1 MDAWLL
7 WIVASVGRLIEN
19 SSILCARGRRRL
31 LSSLIHV
38 GTRDM
43 VYLTNDTWTDIGRG
57 YPTNQIAWRYD
68 AEYHRI
74 LRSTER
80 VEERAGRWQWLSVV
94 EETSGRDM
102 SDFFAGLRI
111 SSSASITAA
120 QVIALFVHQKGWLPQ
135 GTLCVIDR
143 FGNEQRVCS
152 HTGLPIYDT
161 ATARVD

>member
-19 SSILCARGRRRL
+19 SAILCARGRRRL

-43 VYLTNDTWTDIGRG
+43 VYLTNDTWTDIGKG
-57 YPTNQIAWRYD
+57 YPNYQCLWRYD
-68 AEYHRI
+68 AEHHRI
-74 LRSTER
+74 LRPTDSID
-80 VEERAGRWQWLSVV
+80 ERAGRWQWLSVV
-94 EETSGRDM
+94 EESSGRDM

-111 SSSASITAA
+111 SSSASISAA

-135 GTLCVIDR
+135 GTLSVLNR

-152 HTGLPIYDT
+152 HTGLPVYEA
-161 ATARVD
+161 ATGRVD